1 MLSRTRTESK
11 IPDAG
16 AAYDVIVAGGGPA
29 GLGAAL
35 ASARQGARTLL
46 LEARSFFGG
55 VAALALWMPVNRLLI
70 NGSERGGVHDAF
82 VAKVRSLG
90 PQASIGGKSN
100 DIDGDGLHIH
110 PEYLRLAAFELLE
123 EAGCHYRLYSPVTDV
138 LMDKGTVQ
146 GVIVSGK
153 DGQNVFSARVVVD
166 ATGDGDVTY
175 YAGAE
180 MVMGGEN
187 GEGLMPASLVFA
199 VANVDVE
206 RALAFNRDYSFQEG
220 YPPEFQ
226 AIFERAR
233 AEGYCVS
240 DWYAFDRTTIPGVL
254 SVNNGGMSGIGV
266 VDGTRVRGLTFA
278 ERSGL
283 QVAIDFV
290 QIARKYQLP
299 GLEECYLMRTGA
311 AVAVRETR
319 RIVGEYVYTVEDA
332 RQGTEFED
340 VIARKYGSID
350 STYVMAP
357 MKPGCAYPYRCLL
370 PRPVENLL
378 VAGRCGSATHLG
390 LAAGKSMGNMMEIGQ
405 AAGVAAALCSKGG
418 ITPRQLDVREL
429 QVVLCSMGVKLF
441 PSPQEERAEQG
452 RPMAAT
458 CKRFKHSKRQRD

>member
-1 MLSRTRTESK
+1 M

-29 GLGAAL
+29 GVGAAL

-46 LEARSFFGG
+46 LEARSTFGG

-70 NGSERGGVHDAF
+70 DGGERGGVHDTF
-82 VAKVRSLG
+82 VAKVKELG
-90 PQASIGGKSN
+90 PMASRQGKTT

-123 EAGCHYRLYSPVTDV
+123 EAGCHFRLYSPVRDI
-138 LMDKGTVQ
+138 LMDGDAVKGVV
-146 GVIVSGK
+146 VIGK
-153 DGQNVFSARVVVD
+153 DGRREYTAKVVVD
-166 ATGDGDVTY
+166 ATGDGDVAY
-175 YAGAE
+175 HAGAE
-180 MVMGGEN
+180 IVMGGESDDP
-187 GEGLMPASLVFA
+187 LMPVSLVFA

-206 RALAFNRDYSFQEG
+206 RALAFNPDYGFETG
-220 YPPEFQ
+220 YPPRFQ
-226 AIFERAR
+226 TILAQAR
-233 AEGYCVS
+233 EEGYCVS

-254 SVNNGGMSGIGV
+254 SVNNGGLSGLSK
-266 VDGTRVRGLTFA
+266 VDGTSVRDLTFA

-290 QIARKYQLP
+290 KIAREYRIP
-299 GLEECYLMRTGA
+299 GLEECYLMRTGV

-332 RQGTEFED
+332 RGGIEFED
-340 VIARKYGSID
+340 VVARKYGAID
-350 STYVMAP
+350 STNLMAP
-357 MKPGCAYPYRCLL
+357 MKTGSAYPYRCLL

-405 AAGVAAALCSKGG
+405 AAGVAAALCSARGV
-418 ITPRQLDVREL
+418 TPRELDVQEL
-429 QVVLCSMGVKLF
+429 QTVLCSMGVKL
-441 PSPQEERAEQG
+441 R
-452 RPMAAT
+452 T
-458 CKRFKHSKRQRD
+458 

>member
-1 MLSRTRTESK
+1 MCMLSRTRIESI
-11 IPDAG
+11 IPDAST
-16 AAYDVIVAGGGPA
+16 AYDVIVAGGGPA

-35 ASARQGARTLL
+35 ASARHSVRTLL
-46 LEARSFFGG
+46 LEGRSFFGG
-55 VAALALWMPVNRLLI
+55 VAALALWMPVNRLFI
-70 NGSERGGVHDAF
+70 NGSERGGVHDVF

-90 PQASIGGKSN
+90 SHASIRGKSN

-138 LMDKGTVQ
+138 LKDKDTVQ
-146 GVIVSGK
+146 GVVVTGK
-153 DGQNVFSARVVVD
+153 DGQKVFSARVVVD
-166 ATGDGDVTY
+166 ATGDGDVAY

-180 MVMGGEN
+180 MVMGGKNE
-187 GEGLMPASLVFA
+187 ERLMPASLVFA

-220 YPPEFQ
+220 YPREFR
-226 AIFERAR
+226 AIFEQAR

-254 SVNNGGMSGIGV
+254 SVNNGGMSGIGN
-266 VDGTRVRGLTFA
+266 VDGTRVRDLTFA

-290 QIARKYQLP
+290 KIARKYQIP

-311 AVAVRETR
+311 GAAIRETR
-319 RIVGEYVYTVEDA
+319 RIVGEYVNTVEDA
-332 RQGTEFED
+332 RKGTEFED
-340 VIARKYGSID
+340 VVARKYGSID
-350 STYVMAP
+350 STYIMAP
-357 MKPGCAYPYRCLL
+357 MTSGCAYPYRCLL

-405 AAGVAAALCSKGG
+405 AAGVAAALCSRKG
-418 ITPRQLDVREL
+418 ITPRKLDVTEL
-429 QVVLCSMGVKLF
+429 QEVLGSMGVKLLA
-441 PSPQEERAEQG
+441 SSQENRTEQANG
-452 RPMAAT
+452 ISAT
-458 CKRFKHSKRQRD
+458 RHL

>member
-1 MLSRTRTESK
+1 
-11 IPDAG
+11 
-16 AAYDVIVAGGGPA
+16 
-29 GLGAAL
+29 
-35 ASARQGARTLL
+35 
-46 LEARSFFGG
+46 
-55 VAALALWMPVNRLLI
+55 
-70 NGSERGGVHDAF
+70 
-82 VAKVRSLG
+82 VRSLG
-90 PQASIGGKSN
+90 PHASIRGKAN

-138 LMDKGTVQ
+138 LMDKDTVQ
-146 GVIVSGK
+146 GVIVIGK
-153 DGQNVFSARVVVD
+153 DGQKVFSARVVVD
-166 ATGDGDVTY
+166 ATGDGDVAY

-180 MVMGGEN
+180 TVMGGEK

-254 SVNNGGMSGIGV
+254 SVNNGGMSGIGN
-266 VDGTRVRGLTFA
+266 VDGTRVRDLTLA

-290 QIARKYQLP
+290 QIAREYQVP

-311 AVAVRETR
+311 ATAVRETR

-332 RQGTEFED
+332 RLGTEFED
-340 VIARKYGSID
+340 VVARKYGSID

-418 ITPRQLDVREL
+418 IAPRKLDVREL
-429 QVVLCSMGVKLF
+429 QDILCSMGVKLF
-441 PSPQEERAEQG
+441 ASPQGDQAERD
-452 RPMAAT
+452 RPMVAN
-458 CKRFKHSKRQRD
+458 CKGQRD